1 MVPAVTGARVAP
13 AGTGGGRGGEGEEVL
28 EEVVL
33 GAPGRRRLA
42 GHGRRRGG
50 EGSGATRQGA
60 KLPAARESRQEKT
73 RGVRS
78 GDWRF
83 FSRGRGLLGKCEGA
97 GEIGVSLVE
106 AGGGE
111 E

>member
-60 KLPAARESRQEKT
+60 KLPAAR
-73 RGVRS
+73 
-78 GDWRF
+78 DWR
-83 FSRGRGLLGKCEGA
+83 RQGECGR
-97 GEIGVSLVE
+97 EIGVSLVA
-106 AGGGE
+106 AGDCLGSVKALGRLAFL
-111 E
+111 